1 MTCYD
6 ISKSVKENF
15 PNIRYNVQKFFLP
28 IEAQY
33 HTPLFP
39 DSQLRT
45 EGNFDYLGDK
55 AHRYALQKVYISL
68 SYKRDMRPGDLLV
81 IYRKGT
87 MAGRKAYESV
97 VSTICVVD
105 EVRYNFSSKEDYLKY
120 CENRTVFSPETLN
133 QLWEKHSEKLLVVKF
148 IFIKSLTKRIT
159 LGELW
164 SSGII
169 PQYSGP
175 RPYDHISDADFDTIL
190 AKSQTK
196 IHFERQ

>member
-1 MTCYD
+1 
-6 ISKSVKENF
+6 
-15 PNIRYNVQKFFLP
+15 
-28 IEAQY
+28 
-33 HTPLFP
+33 
-39 DSQLRT
+39 
-45 EGNFDYLGDK
+45 
-55 AHRYALQKVYISL
+55 
-68 SYKRDMRPGDLLV
+68 
-81 IYRKGT
+81 

-120 CENRTVFSPETLN
+120 CENRTVFNPETLN

-175 RPYDHISDADFDTIL
+175 RPFDHISDADFDTIL

>member
-1 MTCYD
+1 M
-6 ISKSVKENF
+6 
-15 PNIRYNVQKFFLP
+15 
-28 IEAQY
+28 
-33 HTPLFP
+33 
-39 DSQLRT
+39 
-45 EGNFDYLGDK
+45 
-55 AHRYALQKVYISL
+55 
-68 SYKRDMRPGDLLV
+68 
-81 IYRKGT
+81 
-87 MAGRKAYESV
+87 

-120 CENRTVFSPETLN
+120 CENRTVFSQETLN

-148 IFIKSLTKRIT
+148 IFIKSLIKRIT

-175 RPYDHISDADFDTIL
+175 RPFDHISDADFDTIL